1 MEFYKM
7 NHEVTEKDIKK
18 FNMEN
23 QRIGVIVHIEDKDGN
38 ILLQQRGLKS
48 RDENGLFEDVGGSL
62 EEFDSNYRAAIIR
75 EMHEE
80 MGKEAKI
87 ELSDTS
93 NIFHVSKNNTNW
105 IFVIFKGRYLGG
117 AIKIIEPEKCMGY
130 KFFSYNE
137 ILNSSLVTES
147 CKYLCKEIRN
157 NKI

>member
-7 NHEVTEKDIKK
+7 NHEVTEKDIKN

-62 EEFDSNYRAAIIR
+62 EEFDTNYRAAIIR
-75 EMHEE
+75 EMYEE

-87 ELSDTS
+87 ELSNTS
-93 NIFHVSKNNTNW
+93 NIYNIRKNNEVMFSNMSD
-105 IFVIFKGRYLGG
+105 K
-117 AIKIIEPEKCMGY
+117 EKETLVFIVE
-130 KFFSYNE
+130 KL
-137 ILNSSLVTES
+137 LNN
-147 CKYLCKEIRN
+147 IQ
-157 NKI
+157 NKNTPF

>member
-80 MGKEAKI
+80 M
-87 ELSDTS
+87 
-93 NIFHVSKNNTNW
+93 
-105 IFVIFKGRYLGG
+105 
-117 AIKIIEPEKCMGY
+117 EK
-130 KFFSYNE
+130 K
-137 ILNSSLVTES
+137 L
-147 CKYLCKEIRN
+147 K
-157 NKI
+157 